1 MHVFQAATKPNKL
14 VERPRVCINFR
25 ATRLATSLPSIN
37 SIDRKHQSKPGF
49 GHGALAGLAGSPDRA
64 VVTMTWMGPTSHRR
78 SLEKLELQ
86 KALQEALLA
95 ECISFRTH
103 ITEERVFGL

>member
-37 SIDRKHQSKPGF
+37 SIDRKHQSKLES
-49 GHGALAGLAGSPDRA
+49 HGALAELAGSPDRA